1 MKTKLI
7 NGRIYDGNGGKPF
20 YGELAFADDTILAVG
35 TICVL
40 TLLDALPARS
50 STASLIPL

>member
-20 YGELAFADDTILAVG
+20 YGELAFADDTA
-35 TICVL
+35 
-40 TLLDALPARS
+40 S
-50 STASLIPL
+50 STPIATQI